1 MLRNRLYRRLWLGQA
16 VSQVGDYVFGSTV
29 MLWIAAGLLAGKSYA
44 PAVSAA
50 SLVIAAVV
58 GVLVAPLAGV
68 YVDRWDKVRVATVT
82 TVIRAIVAACFVGLP
97 FLHGW
102 VPLLVGGLGVL
113 IEAVAAVF
121 FNPARFVIV
130 TDVVAEQDRGRA
142 AAMTQA
148 STAVATIL
156 GPLLAAVLFVWVGP
170 ALAFAL
176 NAVTFVVSFLAI
188 RVAPSVSGSLSRGQI
203 GQELLEPLRI
213 IVGRPVLRMV
223 LIAGSV
229 IMLGAGT
236 ISALDVYFVQE
247 NLHAGPQWYG
257 VISAAFG
264 AGVLAGALLVGAL
277 GDRVGYRRI
286 FAGALIALG
295 LVFLAYSRLTTP
307 VPAVVLIF
315 AYGLFAGGVETSIS
329 PLTIAAVPRDVLAR
343 VISVFGPAF
352 RLASIA
358 SIIGAGWVVSLFKPG
373 QSTHGFNR
381 IELVFTAAAALIVAA
396 GVYSA
401 VAP

>member
-1 MLRNRLYRRLWLGQA
+1 
-16 VSQVGDYVFGSTV
+16 
-29 MLWIAAGLLAGKSYA
+29 
-44 PAVSAA
+44 
-50 SLVIAAVV
+50 
-58 GVLVAPLAGV
+58 
-68 YVDRWDKVRVATVT
+68 
-82 TVIRAIVAACFVGLP
+82 
-97 FLHGW
+97 
-102 VPLLVGGLGVL
+102 
-113 IEAVAAVF
+113 VAAVF

-329 PLTIAAVPRDVLAR
+329 PLTIAAVPRDALAR